1 MTRRLKATPFA
12 RPALIAAATL
22 ALVGCSGDVSRDSI
36 RAVGSS
42 TVYPF
47 AKQIAESFALSNPNY
62 KSPLIEST
70 GTGGGIQLF
79 CSGVGADTP
88 DMANASRRMK
98 LSEFDKCQTNGVT
111 DIIELQVGLD
121 GIAFASAK
129 GGIMLNLSPRTVYEA
144 LAARPYG
151 GEQTAQTWRD
161 VDPSL
166 PDEPI
171 LVYGPPSTS
180 GTRDA
185 LKELVLEV
193 GCDTNP
199 AMEALKE
206 EDEDEHLAVCTE
218 VRSDGAYVDQGEQD
232 NLIVQKIESNP
243 RSVGVFG
250 FSYLDEN
257 TDKVQG
263 LPMNGVDPTY
273 ANIASFAYP
282 GARPLYVYV
291 KKAHMRA
298 IPGLDLYLQE
308 WVKNWTADGPLAKIG
323 LVASPGAEMAANEAK
338 VSELITMTR
347 ADLTGEA
354 PATEAETEPAAEE
367 AEQAPTQT

>member
-1 MTRRLKATPFA
+1 MRKSIATV
-12 RPALIAAATL
+12 
-22 ALVGCSGDVSRDSI
+22 ALVALAGAGLAACSGDQSRDSI

-47 AKQIAESFALSNPNY
+47 AKQVAESFARSNSNY

-79 CSGVGADTP
+79 CQGVGADTP

-98 LSEFDKCQTNGVT
+98 VSEFEKCQANGVEE
-111 DIIELQVGLD
+111 IIEVQVGLD
-121 GIAFASAK
+121 GIAFASAT
-129 GGIMLNLSPRTVYEA
+129 GGIDLDLTPQIVYEA
-144 LAARPYG
+144 LAANPYG
-151 GEQTAQTWRD
+151 REQTAQTWAD

-166 PDEPI
+166 PDVPI

-185 LKELVLEV
+185 LKELVLEA
-193 GCDTNP
+193 GCDTSP
-199 AMEALKE
+199 EMQALADS
-206 EDEDEHLAVCTE
+206 DEDRHQQICTE

-257 TDKVQG
+257 SDKVQG

-273 ANIASFAYP
+273 DNIASFEYP
-282 GARPLYVYV
+282 GARPLYIYV

-298 IPGLDLYLQE
+298 IPGLDAYLEE
-308 WVKNWTADGPLAKIG
+308 WVRNWDADGPLAGIG
-323 LVASPGAEMAANEAK
+323 LVSSPDATKQENRRKIAQGIALTSADLAGNAPARAANETETAG
-338 VSELITMTR
+338 SE
-347 ADLTGEA
+347 G
-354 PATEAETEPAAEE
+354 
-367 AEQAPTQT
+367 

>member
-1 MTRRLKATPFA
+1 MKSTTTAII
-12 RPALIAAATL
+12 ALAATL
-22 ALVGCSGDVSRDSI
+22 ALGACDATGGGGARDSI

-42 TVYPF
+42 TVFPF
-47 AKQIAESFALSNPNY
+47 AKLVAERFVLSNPTY

-79 CSGVGADTP
+79 CSGKGPHTP

-98 LSEFDKCQTNGVT
+98 ASEFDNCVANGVEEV
-111 DIIELQVGLD
+111 IELKVGLD
-121 GIAFASAK
+121 GIAFASSK
-129 GGIMLNLSPRTVYEA
+129 GGIMLNLSPKIVYEA
-144 LAARPYG
+144 IAAKPYG
-151 GEQTAQTWRD
+151 REQTAKTWAD

-166 PDEPI
+166 PAEPI

-185 LKELVLEV
+185 LKELVLEA

-199 AMEALKE
+199 EMKALK
-206 EDEDEHLAVCTE
+206 DSDKDRHQQICTE

-243 RSVGVFG
+243 KSVGVFG
-250 FSYLDEN
+250 YSYLEEN
-257 TDKVQG
+257 LDKVQG

-273 ANIASFAYP
+273 ENIASFAYP
-282 GARPLYVYV
+282 GARPLYVYI

-308 WVKNWTADGPLAKIG
+308 WIKSWTAEGPLAAIG
-323 LVASPGAEMAANEAK
+323 LVALPADEMTENARRVNEQ
-338 VSELITMTR
+338 VIMTR
-347 ADLTGEA
+347 ADLTGE
-354 PATEAETEPAAEE
+354 
-367 AEQAPTQT
+367 